1 MPNDKFFGRKARL
14 TIYSATTPLFDESYD
29 TKTEGVGVV
38 IENNRIEFSVEHN
51 SSKHPNRCSLTVY
64 NLSEETRS
72 ALKKSPLKVVFE
84 AGYVDQM
91 SVIFIGDITYV
102 LSTHDG
108 PNWKTEMEIGD
119 GDRLLNF
126 GRALKTYKPGTTRGE
141 VLSDLLQNV
150 GQHMPENLQHSEMTS
165 DVLHGGLA
173 LNGYHQDVVNDL
185 VKPFGYTY
193 GVQDGQAVILRE
205 EDTTGQLLVLN
216 EANGMIGSPEFGKP
230 DKKTGAPPVTIRCLL
245 YPGIRP
251 GRMVQVES
259 RDLKGSF
266 KALKVKHKG
275 DTHGDD
281 WLTEV
286 EVKATSQYNRSKG
299 GWKGGNQ
306 VKR

>member
-1 MPNDKFFGRKARL
+1 MPNDRLFGRKARL
-14 TIYSATTPLFDESYD
+14 TIYSATTPLFDEAYNPQ
-29 TKTEGVGVV
+29 TVGMGVV
-38 IENNRIEFSVEHN
+38 IEDHKLEFDIEHN
-51 SSKHPNRCSLTVY
+51 SSKHPNKCRISIT

-84 AGYVDQM
+84 AGYIDQM
-91 SVIFIGDITYV
+91 SVIFIGDVTYA

-108 PNWKTEMEIGD
+108 PNWNTELEIAD

-126 GRALKTYKPGTTRGE
+126 GRALKSYKPGVTRGE

-150 GQHMPENLQHSEMTS
+150 GQHMPENIQHSEVAA

-173 LNGYHQDVVNDL
+173 INGYHQDAVNDL

-193 GVQDGQAVILRE
+193 GVQDGQAVILRV
-205 EDTTGQLLVLN
+205 EDTVGQTFVLD
-216 EANGMIGSPEFGKP
+216 ESHGMIGSPEFGKP

-251 GRMVQVES
+251 GRSVKIDSKE
-259 RDLKGSF
+259 LKGIF
-266 KALKVKHKG
+266 KVLKVKHKG
-275 DTHGDD
+275 DTHGKD

-286 EVKATSQYNRSKG
+286 EVKATNLSSRSRTKG
-299 GWKGGNQ
+299 GYHGGGS
-306 VKR
+306 